1 MRREPIRPVEPLLAD
16 AVEALR
22 QFHLLL
28 RAHRLYSTA
37 HPRVQD
43 SLDVAY
49 ESLRRTAA
57 DLGGLEVRP
66 ERGGIVITKV
76 SEAHLP
82 DARGEFHA
90 LATELQRA
98 GIQTLWF
105 APKFNVG
112 ELDTL
117 AQLMK
122 VTLLRSDEPSRHE
135 ATTAWAA
142 LLREHRVEGI
152 QINTLTER
160 KVDTVLASLIAALVA
175 YGGTSS
181 EESGDTPI
189 HAPQIGELNDTLRLI
204 GHLTPPMEG
213 ARGLSPEEAARAI
226 HSSMEPVSY
235 THLTLPTICSV

>member
-1 MRREPIRPVEPLLAD
+1 MTPDSLRREPARSIEPLLAD
-16 AVEALR
+16 AVQALR
-22 QFHLLL
+22 EFHLLL
-28 RAHRLYSTA
+28 RAHRLYGTA

-57 DLGGLEVRP
+57 DLGGLEIRP
-66 ERGGIVITKV
+66 ERGGIVVTKV

-82 DARGEFHA
+82 DARGEFHS

-122 VTLLRSDEPSRHE
+122 VTLLKSDEPSRHD

-213 ARGLSPEEAARAI
+213 ARGLFP
-226 HSSMEPVSY
+226 
-235 THLTLPTICSV
+235 